1 MRIPKNGADI
11 VSGIANH
18 ANRQLLNILDSLAE
32 SKKQKEVQT
41 HATEIAGNYGKAIA
55 QIASNTTPVQKT
67 ATEGAGELSELE
79 KFFAKLEAKGKKT
92 IKIGK
97 EGDEIDVILYR
108 GKHND
113 YIKSDG
119 KIFRVRYSKDEDLN
133 STIVGA
139 AEQYKKRG
147 FKVPE
152 MMYVT
157 INGKRGVA
165 SLLLTELQDPSTNP
179 KALYDI
185 FGTDVLF
192 AQRNA
197 YSKGITMLDAGG
209 NPVKVSTSGTAGY
222 RVRGE
227 RRPDFS
233 EDVTELRSFLD
244 PSINPESAAIFKD
257 MTREDLLKSLN
268 RAFTDYIGS
277 TDIPYETGA
286 KILDRRFDNLQ
297 KFYKRAYMMPQKEGE
312 TILQYVTRVQNRM
325 KEIKAENELYTEKL
339 RQYVDRFDIS
349 EFKSIG
355 YRDNYDYKFMP
366 AKDAIKKQVNLLKM
380 FLCLLENI
388 CKKMTCR

>member
-1 MRIPKNGADI
+1 MIF
-11 VSGIANH
+11 
-18 ANRQLLNILDSLAE
+18 
-32 SKKQKEVQT
+32 
-41 HATEIAGNYGKAIA
+41 
-55 QIASNTTPVQKT
+55 
-67 ATEGAGELSELE
+67 LE
-79 KFFAKLEAKGKKT
+79 
-92 IKIGK
+92 
-97 EGDEIDVILYR
+97 
-108 GKHND
+108 H
-113 YIKSDG
+113 
-119 KIFRVRYSKDEDLN
+119 
-133 STIVGA
+133 
-139 AEQYKKRG
+139 
-147 FKVPE
+147 
-152 MMYVT
+152 
-157 INGKRGVA
+157 
-165 SLLLTELQDPSTNP
+165 
-179 KALYDI
+179 
-185 FGTDVLF
+185 VLF

-286 KILDRRFDNLQ
+286 KISDRRFDNLQ